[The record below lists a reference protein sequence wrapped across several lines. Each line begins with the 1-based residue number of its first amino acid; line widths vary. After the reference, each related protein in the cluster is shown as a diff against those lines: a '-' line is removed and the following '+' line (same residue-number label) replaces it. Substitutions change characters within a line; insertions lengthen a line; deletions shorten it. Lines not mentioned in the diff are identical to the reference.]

1 MTLDLSA
8 IRSQFPGLNRPDVFF
23 DNPGGTQIAKPSLD
37 RVTRYLIESN
47 ANHEGAFATSIA
59 SDAVLDEAHRAMA
72 DFYNAASPEEI
83 VFGNNMTTITLHIS
97 RSLSREWKEGDEI
110 VVTRLDHDANVTPWV
125 LAAQDRGVKVNWVDF
140 DVEDG
145 TLNLDDLQKVLD
157 RKPKLL
163 AVGYASNSLGTINPV
178 KKIIDMAHAA
188 GTLVYIDAV
197 QYAPHGTIDVQKL
210 DCDFLISSAYKFF
223 GTHSGIL
230 YGKHDLL
237 EKLFAYKVRP
247 ATNNLPGKF
256 ETGTQNHEG
265 IAGVLGA
272 IEYFEW
278 VGKEFGGEFA
288 GGFKEE
294 NYQGRRLEL
303 KKGMTAIHA
312 YEYELSRGLLS
323 ALESVPGL
331 RLYGLTDVRR
341 LDERVATF
349 SFRLKDI
356 HPRVVAE
363 KLAQEGIYV
372 WDGHYYALNVSER
385 LGVEEHGGMV
395 RVGAAHYNTLDEVAR
410 LRDALIKIASQ

>member
-1 MTLDLSA
+1 MSFDVNL
-8 IRSQFPGLNRPDVFF
+8 IRRQFPALDRPDIFF

-97 RSLSREWKEGDEI
+97 RSLSREWNEGDEI

-125 LAAQDRGVKVNWVDF
+125 LAARDRGVKVNWVDF

-145 TLNLDDLQKVLD
+145 VLILDDLQKVLE
-157 RKPKLL
+157 RRPKLL

-178 KKIIDMAHAA
+178 KKMIEMAHRA
-188 GTLVYIDAV
+188 GALAYIDAV
-197 QYAPHGTIDVQKL
+197 QYAPHAPIDVRKL

-230 YGKHDLL
+230 YGKRDLL
-237 EKLFAYKVRP
+237 ENLFAYKVRP
-247 ATNNLPGKF
+247 ATNQLPGKF

-278 VGKEFGGEFA
+278 IGREFGGEFVEGLA
-288 GGFKEE
+288 GE

-303 KKGMTAIHA
+303 KKAMSAIHA
-312 YEYELSRGLLS
+312 YEVELSRALLS
-323 ALESVPGL
+323 ALDAVPGL
-331 RLYGLTDVRR
+331 RLYGLNDERR

-349 SFRLKDI
+349 SFRLKDM

-363 KLAQEGIYV
+363 KLAQRGIFV
-372 WDGHYYALNVSER
+372 WDGNYYALNVSER
-385 LGVEEHGGMV
+385 LGVEEQGGMV

-410 LRDALIKIASQ
+410 LKDALIEIALN